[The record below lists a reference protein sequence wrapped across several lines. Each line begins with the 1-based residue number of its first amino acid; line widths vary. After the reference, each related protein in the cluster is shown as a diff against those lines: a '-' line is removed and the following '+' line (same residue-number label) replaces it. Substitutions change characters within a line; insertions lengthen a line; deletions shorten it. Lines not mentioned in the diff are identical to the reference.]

1 MPRLVVASTREGAGK
16 TSVIVGMARALG
28 KPIGYMK
35 PFGDRILYRKKRLWD
50 YDSALVVGVLGIDES
65 PEQMSIGFDHSK
77 LRFMYDAETTGEKLT
92 ELVTQVEAGKEVVFI
107 EGGKD
112 LGFGGSVHLD
122 AISVARKTGAELI
135 LVASG
140 SEDEIL
146 DDLGFFKHHVD
157 VAGVT
162 VKGVVAN
169 RIKDLEDFEATHRRH
184 LDGLGLP
191 LLGILPYCAELTYP
205 SVGFLSGV
213 LFAKV
218 LAGED
223 GMNRTV
229 RHILVG
235 AMDADAARREPIFSE
250 EQLLVITSGDRSD
263 MILAALEADTV
274 GIVLSNN
281 VMPPANIISQVAERG
296 VPLLLASEHTYSVAK
311 RIDDVERLLTKDET
325 SKIDTLTDMAR
336 EHLDLGVLGG

>member
-16 TSVIVGMARALG
+16 TSVIVGAARALD
-28 KPIGYMK
+28 KPVGYMK
-35 PFGDRILYRKKRLWD
+35 PFGDRILYKKKRLWD
-50 YDSALVVGVLGIDES
+50 YDSALVFGVLGIDES

-77 LRFMYDAETTGEKLT
+77 LRFMYDAESTGEKLT
-92 ELVTQVEAGKEVVFI
+92 ELIEQVESGNEVVFVEAGK
-107 EGGKD
+107 D
-112 LGFGGSVHLD
+112 LSFGGSVHLD
-122 AISVARKTGAELI
+122 ALSVARHAGAELV

-140 SEDEIL
+140 GEDEVL
-146 DDLGFFKHHVD
+146 DDLRFFKQHVD
-157 VAGVT
+157 IGDVPM
-162 VKGVVAN
+162 KGVIVN
-169 RIKDLEDFEATHRRH
+169 QVKDLEDFQATCRPF
-184 LDGLGLP
+184 LDELDVP
-191 LLGILPYCAELTYP
+191 LLGVLPYRAELTYP

-218 LAGED
+218 LAGEE

-229 RHILVG
+229 KHILVG

-250 EQLLVITSGDRSD
+250 DQLLVITSGDRSD

-296 VPLLLASEHTYSVAK
+296 VPLLLAAEHTYRVAK
-311 RIDDVERLLTKDET
+311 RVDDVERLLTKDE
-325 SKIDTLTDMAR
+325 SEKIAILTDMAR
-336 EHLDLGVLGG
+336 EHLDLSALTG

>member
-1 MPRLVVASTREGAGK
+1 
-16 TSVIVGMARALG
+16 MARALG
-28 KPIGYMK
+28 KSVGYMK

-77 LRFMYDAETTGEKLT
+77 LRFMYDEESTAQKLT
-92 ELVTQVEAGKEVVFI
+92 ELISQIEKDADVLFI

-112 LGFGGSVHLD
+112 LGFGGSVNLD
-122 AISVARKTGAELI
+122 AISVAKHAGAKLL

-140 SEDEIL
+140 GEDEVL
-146 DDLGFFKHHVD
+146 DDLRFFKHHVD
-157 VAGVT
+157 IGDVPLL
-162 VKGVVAN
+162 GVVAN
-169 RIKDLEDFEATHRRH
+169 QVKDPEDFEATHRRH
-184 LDGLGLP
+184 VDGLGLP
-191 LLGILPYCAELTYP
+191 LLGVMPYRAELTYP
-205 SVGFLSGV
+205 SVGFLSGI

-218 LAGED
+218 LAGEK

-229 RHILVG
+229 KHILVG
-235 AMDADAARREPIFSE
+235 AMDADAARREPIFAE
-250 EQLLVITSGDRSD
+250 DQLLVITSGDRSD

-296 VPLLLASEHTYSVAK
+296 VPLLLAAEHTYRVAK
-311 RIDDVERLLTKDET
+311 RVDDVERLLTKDET
-325 SKIDTLTDMAR
+325 EKVDLLTDMAR
-336 EHLDLGVLGG
+336 EYLDLSALVG